1 MGDLLKWK
9 NTKISQEESYC
20 NGWSIQGENTECF
33 QKKNLIVMS
42 DLLKR
47 EKNTK
52 KESHFN
58 GCPIQVKNT
67 EIFQKG
73 SYCNG

>member
-1 MGDLLKWK
+1 
-9 NTKISQEESYC
+9 
-20 NGWSIQGENTECF
+20 
-33 QKKNLIVMS
+33 MS

-67 EIFQKG
+67 EIF
-73 SYCNG
+73 